1 MAITLESTAL
11 NAAVDAVAA
20 LFDGGSVEFLDGATV
35 LVALTLAAD
44 VFPGAGSATPDG
56 STGATLSSNPPYG
69 NVVVVGV
76 VTATGTCDGFQ
87 VKNSGGTVILT
98 GSVSTVGGP
107 GSFEL
112 SSVDFGVGD
121 TVVVSTMTYSQEATG
136 A

>member
-1 MAITLESTAL
+1 MAITLESTPL
-11 NAAVDAVAA
+11 NAAVDTVAA

-44 VFPGAGSATPDG
+44 VFPGATAG
-56 STGATLSSNPPYG
+56 STDATLSSNPPYG

-98 GSVSTVGGP
+98 GSVSTVGGG

-121 TVVVSTMTYSQEATG
+121 TVVVSTMTYSQPATG

>member
-1 MAITLESTAL
+1 MAITLESTPL

-20 LFDGGSVEFLDGATV
+20 LFDGGSLEFLDGATV

-44 VFPGAGSATPDG
+44 VFPGATAG
-56 STGATLSSNPPYG
+56 STDATLSSNPPYG

-76 VTATGTCDGFQ
+76 VTATGTCDGFR

-98 GSVSTVGGP
+98 GSVSTVGGG

-121 TVVVSTMTYSQEATG
+121 TVVVSTMTYSQPATG

>member
-1 MAITLESTAL
+1 
-11 NAAVDAVAA
+11 VDAVAA
-20 LFDGGSVEFLDGATV
+20 LFDGGSLEFLDGATV

-44 VFPGAGSATPDG
+44 VFPGATAG
-56 STGATLSSNPPYG
+56 STDATLSSNPPYG

-98 GSVSTVGGP
+98 GSVSTVGGG

-121 TVVVSTMTYSQEATG
+121 TVVVSTMTYSQPATG

>member
-1 MAITLESTAL
+1 MAITLESTPL

-35 LVALTLAAD
+35 LVSLTLAAD
-44 VFPGAGSATPDG
+44 VFPGATAG
-56 STGATLSSNPPYG
+56 STDATLSSNPPYG

-98 GSVSTVGGP
+98 GSVSAVGGG

-121 TVVVSTMTYSQEATG
+121 TVVVSTMTYSQPATG

>member
-1 MAITLESTAL
+1 MAITLESTPL

-20 LFDGGSVEFLDGATV
+20 LFDGGSLEFLDGATV

-44 VFPGAGSATPDG
+44 VFPGATAG
-56 STGATLSSNPPYG
+56 STDATLSSNPPYG

-76 VTATGTCDGFQ
+76 VTATGTCDGFR

-98 GSVSTVGGP
+98 GSVSTVGGG

-121 TVVVSTMTYSQEATG
+121 TVVVSTMRYSQPATG

>member
-1 MAITLESTAL
+1 MAITLESTPL

-20 LFDGGSVEFLDGATV
+20 LFDGGSLEFLDGATV

-44 VFPGAGSATPDG
+44 VFPGATAG
-56 STGATLSSNPPYG
+56 STDATLSSNPPYG

-98 GSVSTVGGP
+98 GSVSTVGGG

-121 TVVVSTMTYSQEATG
+121 TVVVSTMTYSQPATG

>member
-1 MAITLESTAL
+1 MAITLESTPL

-20 LFDGGSVEFLDGATV
+20 LFDGGSIEFLDGATV

-44 VFPGAGSATPDG
+44 VFPGATAG
-56 STGATLSSNPPYG
+56 STDATLSSNPPYG

-76 VTATGTCDGFQ
+76 VTATGTCDGFR

-98 GSVSTVGGP
+98 GSVSTVGGG

-121 TVVVSTMTYSQEATG
+121 TVVVSTMRYSQPATG